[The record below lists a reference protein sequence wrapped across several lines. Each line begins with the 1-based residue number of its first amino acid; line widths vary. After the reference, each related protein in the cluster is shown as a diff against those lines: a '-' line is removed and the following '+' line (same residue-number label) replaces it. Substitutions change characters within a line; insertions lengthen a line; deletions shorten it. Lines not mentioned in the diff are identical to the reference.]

1 MFNKHIPLHW
11 KIIFGMILGVAF
23 GLFAIVLSW
32 DEFTTHWIKPFGTIF
47 INLLKLIAVPLVFA
61 SLIKGVTSLS
71 DISRLS
77 RIGSRTIALYLISTI
92 LAVSTGLLIVNTLQ
106 PGTYF
111 SEAKR
116 IEFKEKYA
124 SKTEAKMEAATQVNN
139 QGPLQ
144 FLVDIVPQNI
154 IHAST
159 SNKNML
165 QVIFFDLLFG
175 VAMIILPDEKTHYVR
190 GFFDG
195 VNEIILQIVDLIMK
209 MAPYGVFA
217 LLASLIVDF
226 SDGDVHNVIE
236 LFSALGLYSTA
247 VIVGLLIMI
256 LLIYPLILKLF
267 TKMSYLNFFRGIM
280 PAQLLAFST
289 SSSAA
294 TLPVTMER
302 CEEHLGV
309 SKEVSSF
316 VLPLGATINMD
327 GTSLYQAVAAVFIAQ
342 AFGIDLDVPQQLT
355 IVLTATLASVGA
367 AAVPGAGLVM
377 LVIVLGSVGIDPEGV
392 ALIFAVDRI
401 LDMLRTVVNVTGDA
415 TVATVIASTEGQ
427 LRSELEDKESS
438 SLK

>member
-1 MFNKHIPLHW
+1 MKNLALHW
-11 KIIFGMILGVAF
+11 KIIIGMVLGVVF
-23 GLFAIVLSW
+23 GLLAITIGW
-32 DEFTTHWIKPFGTIF
+32 DQFTSDWIKPFGTIF

-61 SLIKGVTSLS
+61 SLIKGVASLS
-71 DISRLS
+71 DISKLS
-77 RIGSRTIALYLISTI
+77 RIGSKTIALYLVSTV
-92 LAVSTGLLIVNTLQ
+92 LAVTTGLIIVNTVQ
-106 PGTYF
+106 PGKYF
-111 SEAKR
+111 SEEKR

-124 SKTEAKMEAATQVNN
+124 SKTEAKMEAAAQVKD

-144 FLVDIVPQNI
+144 FMVDIVPQNFI
-154 IHAST
+154 KAST

-165 QVIFFDLLFG
+165 QVIFFAILFG
-175 VAMIILPDEKTHYVR
+175 VAMIMLPEEKTVYVK

-195 VNEIILQIVDLIMK
+195 VNDIILQIVDMIML

-217 LLASLIVDF
+217 LLASLMVDF
-226 SDGDVHNVIE
+226 SDGDVNNVIE
-236 LFSALGLYSTA
+236 LFSALGLYSLA
-247 VIVGLLIMI
+247 VVGGLLLMI
-256 LLIYPLILKLF
+256 TVVYPIILKLF
-267 TKMSYLNFFRGIM
+267 TKMNYLDFFKGIM
-280 PAQLLAFST
+280 PAQMLAFST

-302 CEEHLGV
+302 CEDHLGV
-309 SKEVSSF
+309 SEEVSSF

-342 AFGIDLDVPQQLT
+342 AFGVDLDLSQQLT
-355 IVLTATLASVGA
+355 IVLTATLASIGA

-377 LVIVLGSVGIDPEGV
+377 LVIVLGAVGMDPEGV

-427 LRSELEDKESS
+427 LREVSEEELMS
-438 SLK
+438 